1 MITDNFTINRYII
14 IASRS
19 FLFFSYSLLLSSNIS
34 NESSQLNPTTHSFPH
49 FIFNHFAIKS
59 INPQNSIVPFL
70 RSFFETSTTRI
81 ISPKICRSLL
91 FHITAKSRESRRKWR
106 TWEMFFL
113 VALTNAIYIN
123 LVFLPPISSRVSRT
137 LIAG

>member
-34 NESSQLNPTTHSFPH
+34 NESSQLNPTTHSFSH

-59 INPQNSIVPFL
+59 INAQNSIVPFL
-70 RSFFETSTTRI
+70 LRNLDYSNNQPKNLSIVI
-81 ISPKICRSLL
+81 IPYNCEIPGK
-91 FHITAKSRESRRKWR
+91 
-106 TWEMFFL
+106 
-113 VALTNAIYIN
+113 
-123 LVFLPPISSRVSRT
+123 
-137 LIAG
+137 